1 MTDNLYDI
9 PPLDRIDVRTLLPQQ
24 PPFVAVGRLK
34 EIDDMRIV
42 TETVVSS
49 DSILVADG
57 HITAPGLV
65 ENMAQTCAARIGF
78 YNRYVTHSEIRIG
91 YIGSITGL
99 RIDTLP
105 AVGDTITTE
114 ATVTE
119 EIFGVTLVSVTITFG
134 NSHVA
139 SAVMKISLK

>member
-9 PPLDRIDVRTLLPQQ
+9 PPLEQIDVRTLLPQQ

-34 EIDDMRIV
+34 DIDDTRIV
-42 TETVVSS
+42 TETVVAD
-49 DSILVADG
+49 DSILVSDG

-78 YNRYVTHSEIRIG
+78 YNKYVTHSKIRIG

-99 RIDTLP
+99 RIETLP

-114 ATVTE
+114 ARVTE
-119 EIFGVTLVSVTITFG
+119 EIFGVTLVSVSITCRG
-134 NSHVA
+134 LCVA
-139 SAVMKISLK
+139 SAVMKISLR